1 MEVSFN
7 EMMAILFLGIG
18 SIMDIKRRKIS
29 IWLFIIF
36 GIVGIC
42 IQIWQYHDRIP
53 QLSVCLLPGLVL
65 LGVSKGTREAL
76 GYGDSLAV
84 LVLGIYVGLWE
95 TTEIVIG
102 GLLLSAVWAGILM
115 IFLKRGKQAE
125 FPFLPFLFLGMAGK
139 IIGG

>member
-1 MEVSFN
+1 MEVSFS
-7 EMMAILFLGIG
+7 EIMGILFLGIG
-18 SIMDIKRRKIS
+18 SAMDIKRRKIS

-36 GIVGIC
+36 GIIGIG
-42 IQIWQYHDRIP
+42 IQIWQNPDRIS
-53 QLSVCLLPGLVL
+53 QLLICLLPGLIL

-95 TTEIVIG
+95 TVEIVMG

-125 FPFLPFLFLGMAGK
+125 FPFLPFLLLGMAGK